1 MNNGRSPSPAGRQF
15 RRIPFFMTVL
25 FYLLL
30 SFRWFATLQ
39 KQCGYTRQQRG
50 KKVSRPQDLFLKGLF
65 RFFFLL
71 KF

>member
-1 MNNGRSPSPAGRQF
+1 
-15 RRIPFFMTVL
+15 MTVL

-39 KQCGYTRQQRG
+39 KQCGSASQLRG
-50 KKVSRPQDLFLKGLF
+50 KGKPSAGLIFKGVVS
-65 RFFFLL
+65 FFLL

>member
-1 MNNGRSPSPAGRQF
+1 
-15 RRIPFFMTVL
+15 MTVL